1 MKARGAAREAY
12 HFRPRTFELALQQ
25 QTQQQQERRLPRMRS
40 VTFRGASTLEE
51 ANDGFQEAGKTKRPR
66 GRPPGFPIAQEE
78 AARSSR
84 QGKLTFARKVD
95 TDLTGDRGDGVGGL
109 GVTTPEAADTLEADG
124 QDVGMQGAGWA
135 PFNRSTTNSEET
147 GQDSWTG
154 EPKGI
159 AA

>member
-1 MKARGAAREAY
+1 MARE
-12 HFRPRTFELALQQ
+12 E
-25 QTQQQQERRLPRMRS
+25 QERLLPRMRS

-159 AA
+159 AV